1 MSVFAGLID
10 KAMGVCNEIFGDP
23 VDYYFSED
31 GETPLEI
38 TAIFEAAGVVIELNG
53 EVPVETRK
61 PTLSVRKSDFDNHRL
76 PAKGDWLTVQG
87 RSYEVV
93 DTSGDDGWAE
103 MKLILM
109 KKGNAS
115 YAL

>member
-23 VDYYFSED
+23 VDYYFSD
-31 GETPLEI
+31 NDETPLAI

-53 EVPVETRK
+53 EAQIETRK
-61 PTLSVRKSDFDNHRL
+61 PTLSVRKSDFDGYRL
-76 PAKGDWLTVQG
+76 PDKGDWLTVKG
-87 RSYEVV
+87 CAYEVV